1 VTLEEVQRERKAFNE
16 YGGGCHLAV
25 GIHVRKFG
33 PYFLHFHKGQV
44 DHKEIKKRFLEPSPN
59 IKTTGPQFIGMD
71 DDIIQK
77 IPLECDLS
85 SHNNYLV
92 SSRHCLH
99 ALKSLPPKTFLW
111 SAGSKTHQK
120 LTKEGFWVNGC
131 ADSFGMTELSN
142 FLESGLIKLFMEN
155 HGINAQIKILT
166 NDLSLHK
173 EAPSVAT
180 YTRKV
185 LTPTA
190 ENAAKIR
197 STKVFY
203 WASLFQYQKYVSLF
217 PELLES
223 DRVHTCGLG
232 KTWNEF
238 ESHGLNVIPL
248 PGPDFLKTLN

>member
-1 VTLEEVQRERKAFNE
+1 
-16 YGGGCHLAV
+16 
-25 GIHVRKFG
+25 
-33 PYFLHFHKGQV
+33 
-44 DHKEIKKRFLEPSPN
+44 
-59 IKTTGPQFIGMD
+59 M
-71 DDIIQK
+71 
-77 IPLECDLS
+77 
-85 SHNNYLV
+85 
-92 SSRHCLH
+92 
-99 ALKSLPPKTFLW
+99 W

-120 LTKEGFWVNGC
+120 LTNEGFWVNGC

-166 NDLSLHK
+166 NDLSVHK

-248 PGPDFLKTLN
+248 PGPDFLKNLN